1 MGLRVS
7 TNVASISA
15 QNSLGKSQRAIQKS
29 FAQLSSGSRVTKA
42 ADDAAGLSISEGL
55 KSQIR
60 SLNQSQRNAADGMSM
75 VQVAE
80 GGLNE
85 ISNIISRLRELGIQA
100 SSDTVGQRERGFINQ
115 EVQQLGNEMQRIA
128 ETTRYSN
135 TNLLDGTGDKFDFQV
150 GIYNDDFQDRISYEA
165 GATNATT
172 DNLGLAG
179 LDFSDKGSAQSALES
194 LDAAQAQVSEF
205 RANLGALQNR
215 LISTQENVATTV
227 ENLSAANSRIRD
239 TDVAQATAELTRNSI
254 LQNASTAT
262 LAQANAAPRQ
272 ALSLIG

>member
-15 QNSLGKSQRAIQKS
+15 QNSLGKSQRAIAKS